1 MAGLDTDTIAAVATA
16 RGNGPVGIIRLSGPD
31 ALSIALTLSE
41 SEAHAPICSL
51 PMFPRQ

>member
-31 ALSIALTLSE
+31 ALSIALTLSD
-41 SEAHAPICSL
+41 SELTPRYAH
-51 PMFPRQ
+51 